1 MTGSRIFFNEDPRE
15 DVIRL
20 FYKELLGREP
30 DEEGLTY
37 YVNSGQGL
45 DIVYVTIYTSEEA
58 KKKRALE
65 VKREQEKL
73 LKKELP
79 ITLAIF
85 AKDAEDSIVHTIN
98 SVKSIVSEI
107 IVVDTGSTDNT
118 VSVCKDLGARVYS
131 VGFSDF
137 GSIRTI
143 TGHLSR
149 EEWVLGLDADE
160 ILLEEDIPILKEL
173 ISCDNIDIWGLPR
186 KRWLDLGMTTQVEK
200 EVYPDWQYR
209 LFRNKTTIYYKR
221 RVHEII
227 EGSGRR
233 GESVEGPHIHHFQD
247 VYKTGNKL
255 KERNEHYQKLYDTDI
270 AEGIEHKEP
279 AVQKID
285 ER

>member
-1 MTGSRIFFNEDPRE
+1 MTGNILFNDDPRE

-20 FYKELLGREP
+20 YYKELLGREP
-30 DEEGLTY
+30 DEEGLMCHM
-37 YVNSGQGL
+37 NSGQEL
-45 DIVYVTIYTSEEA
+45 DVVYVIMYTSNEA
-58 KKKRALE
+58 KRKRALDA
-65 VKREQEKL
+65 KREQEKL

-98 SVKSIVSEI
+98 SVKSVVSEI
-107 IVVDTGSTDNT
+107 IVVDTGSSDNT
-118 VSVCKDLGARVYS
+118 VSVCRDLGARVYK

-149 EEWVLGLDADE
+149 CEWVLGLDADE
-160 ILLEEDIPILKEL
+160 ILLEKDIPILKEL
-173 ISCDNIDIWGLPR
+173 VSSDNVDIWGLPR
-186 KRWLDLGMTTQVEK
+186 KRWLDLEMTKQVEK
-200 EVYPDWQYR
+200 DVYPDWQYR
-209 LFRNKTTIYYKR
+209 LFRNKTNIYYKR

-227 EGSGRR
+227 EGSSKR
-233 GESVEGPHIHHFQD
+233 GESPEGPHIHHFQD

-255 KERNEHYQKLYDTDI
+255 KERNEHYKKLQGMDI